1 MKRTIKLIAL
11 ALVAVTALVLLASCG
26 TKLSGT
32 YKCDDTSILNIT
44 LTFDGDKV
52 VAKGSLGI
60 LNTEVEGTYEID
72 GDKITLTFE
81 NDAFKI
87 GGEKPFEK
95 DGDTIK
101 INGVSYTKTK

>member
-1 MKRTIKLIAL
+1 MKKAVKLIAL
-11 ALVAVTALVLLASCG
+11 ALVAVTALMLLASCA

-32 YKCDDTSILNIT
+32 YKCDDTKVLDVS

-52 VAKGSLGI
+52 TAKGKLGI
-60 LNTEVEGTYEID
+60 IATEVEGTYEIK
-72 GDKITLTFE
+72 GDKITITFE

-87 GGEKPFEK
+87 GGEKSFEK

-101 INGVSYTKTK
+101 IGGVSYTKEK